1 MNKYLVIGAATAGLA
16 LVYLSYRGAS
26 KLVDAVPDALEAINP
41 MNNDNIINKGA
52 TSLYQMLSGSTG
64 TIGGDFYDGTHGGA
78 LDVTSSNNFINK
90 GMEAAWGGILGDPNW
105 TLGGQIYDWT
115 H

>member
-1 MNKYLVIGAATAGLA
+1 MNKYLVIGAAFAGLG
-16 LVYLSYRGAS
+16 LVYLTYRGAQA
-26 KLVDAVPDALEAINP
+26 LPEALETINP
-41 MNNDNIINKGA
+41 LNNNNIINQGA

-90 GMEAAWGGILGDPNW
+90 GMESAWGAILGDPNW
-105 TLGGQIYDWT
+105 TLGGTIYDWT